1 MDVAVSLHAVIFG
14 VVASLA
20 LLCGLIYLGL
30 RGQSALVWLAA
41 GLACG
46 AVETV
51 VLGIDGGSLAA
62 MAAVTM
68 LIPAAYLCV
77 TQSVRRALGLG
88 LSPRPLWMATAGLT
102 AMSLLLLAGNAT
114 PILQTLPFQFA
125 ALLAL
130 GDAILCLWRL
140 KGRGVVETGLLVALA
155 GMAVLLI
162 VRMPLF
168 PLLFEGTTPVANIAQ
183 SDLERALML
192 VSGLLA
198 PAAVLLIIARIVGNV
213 IRRYRIRSERDDL
226 TDLLNRAA
234 FERVATQAAP
244 AGAAIIV
251 CDIDHFKT
259 VNDRYGH
266 PVGDRV
272 IQGFAEIL
280 SRTEGTA
287 GRLGGEEFALLL
299 PGATLDAAASAAEA
313 IRLAFH
319 AWRDPALD
327 DGHALSASFGVAM
340 LQGAE
345 PAQDAIARA
354 DDALYR
360 AKREGR
366 NRVSVHAAAAKPAR
380 LVAAA

>member
-1 MDVAVSLHAVIFG
+1 M
-14 VVASLA
+14 
-20 LLCGLIYLGL
+20 
-30 RGQSALVWLAA
+30 
-41 GLACG
+41 
-46 AVETV
+46 
-51 VLGIDGGSLAA
+51 
-62 MAAVTM
+62 
-68 LIPAAYLCV
+68 
-77 TQSVRRALGLG
+77 
-88 LSPRPLWMATAGLT
+88 
-102 AMSLLLLAGNAT
+102 
-114 PILQTLPFQFA
+114 
-125 ALLAL
+125 
-130 GDAILCLWRL
+130 
-140 KGRGVVETGLLVALA
+140 
-155 GMAVLLI
+155 
-162 VRMPLF
+162 
-168 PLLFEGTTPVANIAQ
+168 
-183 SDLERALML
+183 
-192 VSGLLA
+192 
-198 PAAVLLIIARIVGNV
+198 LLIIARIVGNV

-234 FERVATQAAP
+234 FERVAAQAGL

-280 SRTEGTA
+280 SRAEGTA

-299 PGATLDAAASAAEA
+299 PGETLDAASGAAEA
-313 IRLAFH
+313 IRRAFH

-327 DGHALSASFGVAM
+327 EGHALSASFGVAM

-345 PAQDAIARA
+345 PAQDAIGRA

-366 NRVSVHAAAAKPAR
+366 NRVAVHAAAAKPAR

>member
-20 LLCGLIYLGL
+20 LLCGLICLGL

-41 GLACG
+41 GLTCG

-51 VLGIDGGSLAA
+51 VLGIDGGSIAA

-68 LIPAAYLCV
+68 LIPAAYFCV

-88 LSPRPLWMATAGLT
+88 LSPRPLWMAIAGLT
-102 AMSLLLLAGNAT
+102 AMSLLLLAGNAV
-114 PILQTLPFQFA
+114 PIVQTLPFQFA

-130 GDAILCLWRL
+130 GDAIVCLWRL
-140 KGRGVVETGLLVALA
+140 KGRGVVETGLLAALA
-155 GMAVLLI
+155 GMAALLI

-234 FERVATQAAP
+234 FERVATQAAL

-299 PGATLDAAASAAEA
+299 PGATLDAAAGTAEA

-319 AWRDPALD
+319 AWRDPAID

-366 NRVSVHAAAAKPAR
+366 NRVAVHAAAAKPAR

>member
-1 MDVAVSLHAVIFG
+1 MAVSLHAVIFG

-20 LLCGLIYLGL
+20 LLCGLICLGL
-30 RGQSALVWLAA
+30 RGQSALVWLAV

-51 VLGIDGGSLAA
+51 VLGIDGGSIAA
-62 MAAVTM
+62 MSAVTM
-68 LIPAAYLCV
+68 LIPAAYSCV
-77 TQSVRRALGLG
+77 TQSVRRALGLR
-88 LSPRPLWMATAGLT
+88 LSPRPLWMAIVGLT
-102 AMSLLLLAGNAT
+102 VMSLLLLAGNAV

-140 KGRGVVETGLLVALA
+140 KVRGVVETGLLVALA

-183 SDLERALML
+183 SDLERELML

-198 PAAVLLIIARIVGNV
+198 PAAVLFIIARIVGNV

-234 FERVATQAAP
+234 FERVAAQAGL

-251 CDIDHFKT
+251 CDIDHFKA

-280 SRTEGTA
+280 SRAEGTA

-319 AWRDPALD
+319 AWRDPGLD

-366 NRVSVHAAAAKPAR
+366 NRVAVHEAAAKPAR

>member
-1 MDVAVSLHAVIFG
+1 LDVAVSLHAVIFG

>member
-88 LSPRPLWMATAGLT
+88 LSPRPLWMVIVGLM
-102 AMSLLLLAGNAT
+102 AMSLLLLAGNAA

-125 ALLAL
+125 ALLVL
-130 GDAILCLWRL
+130 VDAILCLWRL

>member
-1 MDVAVSLHAVIFG
+1 MAVSLHAVIFG

>member
-20 LLCGLIYLGL
+20 LLCGLICLGL
-30 RGQSALVWLAA
+30 RGQSALVWLAV

-51 VLGIDGGSLAA
+51 VLGIDGGSIAA

-68 LIPAAYLCV
+68 LIPAAYSCV
-77 TQSVRRALGLG
+77 TQSVRRALGLR
-88 LSPRPLWMATAGLT
+88 LSPRPLWMAIVGLT
-102 AMSLLLLAGNAT
+102 VMSLLLLAGNAV

-140 KGRGVVETGLLVALA
+140 KVRGVVETGLLVALA

-183 SDLERALML
+183 SDLERVLML

-198 PAAVLLIIARIVGNV
+198 PAAVLFIIARIVGNV

-226 TDLLNRAA
+226 TDLLNRTA
-234 FERVATQAAP
+234 FERVAAQAAP

-280 SRTEGTA
+280 SQTEGTA

-299 PGATLDAAASAAEA
+299 PGATLDAAAGAAEA

-327 DGHALSASFGVAM
+327 DGHSLSASFGVAM
-340 LQGAE
+340 LQGGE

-366 NRVSVHAAAAKPAR
+366 NRVAVHAAAAKPAR

>member
-1 MDVAVSLHAVIFG
+1 
-14 VVASLA
+14 
-20 LLCGLIYLGL
+20 
-30 RGQSALVWLAA
+30 
-41 GLACG
+41 
-46 AVETV
+46 
-51 VLGIDGGSLAA
+51 
-62 MAAVTM
+62 
-68 LIPAAYLCV
+68 
-77 TQSVRRALGLG
+77 
-88 LSPRPLWMATAGLT
+88 
-102 AMSLLLLAGNAT
+102 
-114 PILQTLPFQFA
+114 
-125 ALLAL
+125 
-130 GDAILCLWRL
+130 
-140 KGRGVVETGLLVALA
+140 
-155 GMAVLLI
+155 MAVLLI

-168 PLLFEGTTPVANIAQ
+168 PLLFEGTTPIANIAQ

-226 TDLLNRAA
+226 TDLLNRTA
-234 FERVATQAAP
+234 FERVAAQAGL

-280 SRTEGTA
+280 LRTEGTA

-299 PGATLDAAASAAEA
+299 PGATLDAAAGTAEA

-319 AWRDPALD
+319 AWRDPGLD

-340 LQGAE
+340 LQRAE

-366 NRVSVHAAAAKPAR
+366 NRVAVHEATAKPAR